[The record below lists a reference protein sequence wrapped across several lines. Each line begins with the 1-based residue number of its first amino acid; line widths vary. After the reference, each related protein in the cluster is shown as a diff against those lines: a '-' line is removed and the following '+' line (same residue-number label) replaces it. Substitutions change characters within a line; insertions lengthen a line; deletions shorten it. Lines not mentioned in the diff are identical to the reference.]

1 MELDLSEEGAGGG
14 RKQESIMVL
23 FFAAARER
31 AGVNEER
38 WLLAEA
44 PRLDLLKAGLFERY
58 PALVPLDAYLR
69 WAVNERFVGP
79 EAFSAEEGALSLQN
93 GDRIALIPP
102 VSGG

>member
-1 MELDLSEEGAGGG
+1 MELDRSEEGAGGA
-14 RKQESIMVL
+14 RAQESVQVL

-31 AGVNEER
+31 AGVNEEP
-38 WLLAEA
+38 WPLAEA
-44 PRLDLLKAGLFERY
+44 PRLDLLRAALFERY

-79 EAFSAEEGALSLQN
+79 EAFSAEEGSLSLQA
-93 GDRIALIPP
+93 GDRIALLPP

>member
-1 MELDLSEEGAGGG
+1 MELDLSEESAGGEG
-14 RKQESIMVL
+14 KQGSVMVL

-31 AGVNEER
+31 SGVNEER

-44 PRLDLLKAGLFERY
+44 PRLDLLRAALFERY

-69 WAVNERFVGP
+69 WAVNERFV
-79 EAFSAEEGALSLQN
+79 ESAAFSAGEASLSLQA